1 MKKILLPL
9 ILFCLLISVTAQNK
23 QNSEYRKFEITKNLS
38 VFNTVLRE
46 LDANYVDTLKYGE
59 LVKTGIDNML
69 MKLDPYTIYMPEEM
83 NDDLKM
89 MTTGEYAGIGAL
101 IMQSNGKIIISE
113 PYEGKPAQLNDLR
126 AGDEILE
133 VDGVSTKS
141 KTSSDVS
148 ELLKGKNGTEI
159 TIKVARP
166 GEKKP
171 LIKKFLRQ
179 NIQFNPVSYTSI
191 AGDKTGYLLLDDFTD
206 KAAAEV
212 KSVITDMVK
221 KHQITS
227 LIIDVRDNGGGLV
240 DEAVKIVGYFV
251 PKGTEVVVTKGKSSQ
266 MDKTYRTPTEPI
278 FPDMK
283 LAVIVNRSSASASE
297 ILAGALQ
304 DLDRAV
310 IIGERTYGKGL
321 VQSIRPVG
329 YGGHVK
335 VTTAKYYIPSGRCV
349 QALDYSH
356 RNEDGSVGRIPDSLV
371 STFKTKNGRLV
382 RDGGGIL
389 PDSVTIDSRKLNISY
404 YLLMQNLYFDYATR
418 YAQKHEKIAPAAT
431 FRLSDAEFKDFTDF
445 VINEK
450 KFTYTTQTGKYFNQ
464 LLEVAGYEGLDEEAK
479 AEFEALKAKLVPD
492 VKKNMET
499 NRKDIEDMLSTEI
512 LKRYYFQKGQIE
524 YTLRDDREIKLA
536 VDMLKNNNQYNKI
549 LSGK

>member
-1 MKKILLPL
+1 MKK
-9 ILFCLLISVTAQNK
+9 LLITIISVSLFVAAHAQSN

-38 VFNTVLRE
+38 VFNTILRE
-46 LDANYVDTLKYGE
+46 LDANYVDTLKYDE
-59 LVKTGIDNML
+59 LVKTGINNML
-69 MKLDPYTIYMPEEM
+69 MKLDPYTVYMPEEM

-89 MTTGEYAGIGAL
+89 MTTGEYAGIGAM
-101 IMQSNGKIIISE
+101 IMQKDGKVVISE

-133 VDGVSTKS
+133 VDGVNTKN

-148 ELLKGKNGTEI
+148 ELLKGKNGTQI
-159 TIKVARP
+159 TIKIARP

-171 LIKKFLRQ
+171 IVKQFMRQ

-191 AGDKTGYLLLDDFTD
+191 MGKTGYLLLDDFTD
-206 KAAAEV
+206 KAAQEI
-212 KSVITDMVK
+212 KSVITEMVK

-227 LIIDVRDNGGGLV
+227 VVIDLRDYGGGLV

-266 MDKTYRTPTEPI
+266 MDKTYRTPSEPV
-278 FPDMK
+278 FPDLK
-283 LAVIVNRSSASASE
+283 LAIIVNRSSASASE
-297 ILAGALQ
+297 ILAGAMQ

-329 YGGHVK
+329 YDGHIK
-335 VTTAKYYIPSGRCV
+335 ITTAKYYIPSGRCV

-371 STFKTKNGRLV
+371 STFKTKNGRIV

-389 PDSVTIDSRKLNISY
+389 PDTVTIDSRKLNISY
-404 YLLMQNLYFDYATR
+404 YLLMQNMYFDYATE
-418 YAQKHEKIAPAAT
+418 YVLKHEKIAPAAT
-431 FRLSDAEFKDFTDF
+431 FRLTDQEYSDFMNY

-450 KFTYTTQTGKYFNQ
+450 KFTYTTQTGRYYNQ
-464 LLEVAGYEGLDEEAK
+464 LFEVAGYEGLDEEAK
-479 AEFEALKAKLVPD
+479 VEFEALKAKLVPD
-492 VKKNMET
+492 VRKNMEK

-524 YTLRDDREIKLA
+524 YTLRDDHEIRLA
-536 VDMLKNNNQYNKI
+536 VDILGNQEVYTKI